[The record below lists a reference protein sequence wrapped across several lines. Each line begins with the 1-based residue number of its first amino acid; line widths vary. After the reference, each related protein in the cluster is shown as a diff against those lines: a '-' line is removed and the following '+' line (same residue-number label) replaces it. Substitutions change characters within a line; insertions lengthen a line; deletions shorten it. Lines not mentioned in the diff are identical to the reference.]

1 MKSSASLMEA
11 EAAAWVARMD
21 GDDWTAAHE
30 TELDQWLR
38 CEPRRRGA
46 LLAAQAAWLSAE
58 VRERAGAPSMAARTA
73 VSRRGLLVG
82 GGGALAASVA
92 GGFAWLSGGISYQTA
107 TGEIR
112 RVPLADGSIAT
123 INTAS
128 RVEVRLASHR
138 REITL
143 KTGEAWFQVA
153 KDATRPFV
161 VQAGPINVEA
171 VGTAFSVRRQADGAD
186 ILVNEGVVEAWSDD
200 ASHERV
206 RLVAGQRAFLADGA
220 GVRVEPAD
228 ISSVDRALAWR
239 GGMIDLS
246 GDTLGQAVTEFNR
259 YNRRQIV
266 LRDGSFANEA
276 IDGIFRTDDPE
287 GFATAIQASLD
298 VPVQTQGGGDI
309 VIGRPSDKI
318 G

>member
-1 MKSSASLMEA
+1 MTMSTRIIDQ
-11 EAAAWVARMD
+11 EAADWVARMD
-21 GDDWTAAHE
+21 GEDWTALQEA
-30 TELDQWLR
+30 ELERWLR
-38 CEPRRRGA
+38 GESRRRGA
-46 LLAAQAAWLSAE
+46 LLAAQAAWLSVEPQACDD
-58 VRERAGAPSMAARTA
+58 AYLPSPRSG
-73 VSRRGLLVG
+73 VSRRGLLAG
-82 GGGALAASVA
+82 GGGALAASLV
-92 GGFAWLSGGISYQTA
+92 GGLAWLSGGTSYQTA

-128 RVEVRLASHR
+128 RLDVRLASQR
-138 REITL
+138 REIML
-143 KTGEAWFQVA
+143 KEGEAWFQVA
-153 KDATRPFV
+153 KDAARPFV

-200 ASHERV
+200 AGHERV
-206 RLVAGQRAFLADGA
+206 RLVAGQRAFVTDGA
-220 GVRVEPAD
+220 GIRVGPMD

-246 GDTLGQAVTEFNR
+246 GDTLGQAVGEFNR

-266 LRDGSFANEA
+266 LSDECLSNET

-287 GFATAIQASLD
+287 GFATAIQASLA
-298 VPVQTQGGGDI
+298 VPVQTQGAGDI
-309 VIGRPSDKI
+309 VIGRAGDKI
-318 G
+318 E